1 MNNIEEYTNVFL
13 SLLTTGLG
21 AIIPMII
28 TWIGKNL
35 KKEQNIYADH
45 IYLYC
50 NSAIFNKVMSKIII
64 NIIVFGI
71 ITIPCMAIS
80 TYIYPLNLIAWTG
93 IYVFIWVLQIMITG
107 KGYYGLDRYGTKKD
121 YTFSIYLF
129 VMMMDIDIFI
139 VLIVPTKY
147 SIIGFIIEAL
157 LIFFLACYVTTI
169 KKVKYCE
176 HITLILKHG
185 KTKTIAIENFRLEQ
199 DGSVII
205 HNQNRSNVQISSN
218 LIKKKK
224 AVYSA
229 EYIQWIDKI
238 HNFNMESKMM
248 KENNNDVRW
257 GWVILIAVIPI
268 IISTIDLMDLCL
280 KGNDEI
286 SRWLISIASNDN
298 ILSDLF
304 SQQMTIS
311 TIFIAV
317 ASLVVNNIND
327 RFVGTSTKHI
337 LFKKFIFYFN
347 YITIILILLA
357 LNVSSF
363 VAYLLQSKWGLIISF
378 IVSMIWLFDLLKLT
392 YYLLSKKSRIYFII
406 LKKLDAE
413 LEKKKNLVVYSTL
426 VDKLDALVE
435 KNTIND
441 NDLIHDSYFVE
452 EMLILYK
459 MSSIAC
465 ILSKDDHKTIDNAK
479 KYYVNREERTGDQ
492 LRKLFDQY
500 KGSDCKNALEWIKE
514 ELDKKKVLKKL

>member
-1 MNNIEEYTNVFL
+1 MNNIEEYSNIFL
-13 SLLTTGLG
+13 SLLSTSLG

-50 NSAIFNKVMSKIII
+50 NYAIFNKVMSKIVI
-64 NIIVFGI
+64 NIIVLVI

-80 TYIYPLNLIAWTG
+80 IYIYPLNLIAWVG

-139 VLIVPTKY
+139 VPTKY
-147 SIIGFIIEAL
+147 PIIGFIIEAL

-176 HITLILKHG
+176 HVTLILKHG
-185 KTKTIAIENFRLEQ
+185 KTKIIAIENFRLEQ

-205 HNQNRSNVQISSN
+205 HNQNKSNVQISSN

-229 EYIQWIDKI
+229 EYIQWTNKI
-238 HNFNMESKMM
+238 HNFNMESKLM

-257 GWVILIAVIPI
+257 IWVILIAVIPI
-268 IISTIDLMDLCL
+268 VISIIDLMDLCL

-298 ILSDLF
+298 MLSDLF

-317 ASLVVNNIND
+317 ASLIVNNIND
-327 RFVGTSTKHI
+327 RFVGTSTKYI

-378 IVSMIWLFDLLKLT
+378 IVSIIWLFDLLKLT

-479 KYYVNREERTGDQ
+479 KYYFSREERSGDQ

-514 ELDKKKVLKKL
+514 ELDKK